1 LPLPE
6 SIPKQRLARYILAQE
21 IRGLLLSPALWLM
34 FIIVSL
40 LTGYS
45 FFLAVELFSQASRT
59 ALSFPELARGM
70 NPLDG
75 IFVPTFGAYYLSQTL
90 LLPFVAIRLI
100 GQDKQSGALKLLL
113 QLPLSPLEL
122 CGLKLTAIG
131 LVLLVSLIPA
141 ISVLVL
147 WHSMGGHIHGPEIAV
162 LFAGHALYA
171 LTVVTLGM
179 FVAVITDSLPT
190 AAMVCLSVTLG
201 SWVLDFAAGGQGG
214 VLDALRGLSLSAKL
228 HQFENGLLAT
238 TYAAPFLFLGAL
250 FFLLASI
257 WLHPGKKLS
266 LKVGLSFALGV
277 VLCFVLAGAMHIPG
291 CLDVTENQR
300 HSFNPA
306 DSRALQKMNKELILT
321 IHLNPGDSRLLDME
335 KGILAKLHRTVAQL
349 NIQYVQDTSTGLFGA
364 TENDEYGL
372 IQYEYDGRRDQSYSN
387 SQEEVL
393 AIIYGLAGVRIIPE
407 EIPAYQGYPLVTAAT
422 KGKWWF
428 YIFLPLLFLCGALY
442 SRKGKW

>member
-1 LPLPE
+1 MPLPE
-6 SIPKQRLARYILAQE
+6 SIPKQRLACYVLAQE

-100 GQDKQSGALKLLL
+100 GLDKQSGALKLLL

-122 CGLKLTAIG
+122 CGLKVTAIG
-131 LVLLVSLIPA
+131 LGWLVSLIPA

-190 AAMVCLSVTLG
+190 AAMVCLAVTLG

-214 VLDALRGLSLSAKL
+214 VLDALKYLSLSAKL

-257 WLHPGKKLS
+257 WLHPGKRLS
-266 LKVGLSFALGV
+266 LKVGWSFALGV
-277 VLCFVLAGAMHIPG
+277 VLCFALAGAMRIPG

-306 DSRALQKMNKELILT
+306 DTRALQKMNKELTLT

-335 KGILAKLHRTVAQL
+335 KGILAKLRRTVAQL

-364 TENDEYGL
+364 TENDEYGQ

-393 AIIYGLAGVRIIPE
+393 AIIYGLAGVRVIPE
-407 EIPAYQGYPLVTAAT
+407 DTHVYQGYPLVTAAT

-442 SRKGKW
+442 SRKRKW